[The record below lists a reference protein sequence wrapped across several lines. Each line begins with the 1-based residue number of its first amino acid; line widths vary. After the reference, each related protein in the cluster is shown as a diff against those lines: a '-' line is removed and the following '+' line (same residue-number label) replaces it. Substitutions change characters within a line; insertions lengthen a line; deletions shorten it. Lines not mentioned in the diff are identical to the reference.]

1 MYLNANANTLLESTI
16 NLNSNANTPEKVFKC
31 I

>member
-1 MYLNANANTLLESTI
+1 MYLNANANILLELTI
-16 NLNSNANTPEKVFKC
+16 HLNSNANTPEKVFKC